1 MKKLVADISIRDL
14 LRAVSSAEE
23 AHSAVSVAAVSGAF
37 GSSLIVMVAAL
48 PQTRSGSA
56 HDRARLV
63 EASVALTEIQEQM
76 LETVETETAVK
87 VFAARNLPRASAAER
102 GERQAAIQLAL
113 RAAADVPLEV
123 MRLCSNALKQAQ
135 LVATH
140 SSRAA
145 SADVHLGATLI
156 QAAFDG
162 ARSNLEGKLTSLT
175 DTHYITS
182 VVDEIARVSEEAA
195 AAIRATDAL
204 LRVPPV

>member
-1 MKKLVADISIRDL
+1 MKKLATDVSIRDL
-14 LRAVSSAEE
+14 LRAVASAEE
-23 AHSAVSVAAVSGAF
+23 AHGAVSVAAVSGAF
-37 GSSLIVMVAAL
+37 GTSLILMAAAL

-56 HDRARLV
+56 RDRARLL
-63 EASVALTEIQEQM
+63 EASAVLTEIQEQL

-87 VFAARNLPRASAAER
+87 VFAARNMPRASAAER
-102 GERQAAIQLAL
+102 SERQVAIQLAL

-123 MRLCSNALKQAQ
+123 MRLSSSGLTQAQ
-135 LVATH
+135 VVAAH

-145 SADVHLGATLI
+145 SADVHLGATLL
-156 QAAFDG
+156 QAAFDA

-182 VVDEIARVSEEAA
+182 VVDEIARLSEEVAA
-195 AAIRATDAL
+195 AARATGAL